1 MKYLKKFEA
10 FYDDE
15 DIIEEIKSNFGL

>member
-10 FYDDE
+10 FDSYE
-15 DIIEEIKSNFGL
+15 DIIEEIKSHFGL